1 MRKRCCAI
9 SQPVGIRVN
18 LSFMSASLAVETFS
32 LVKQFGDFVAVDHI
46 NLRVNRGSFFGFLG
60 PNGAGKSTTIKMLT
74 GLLAPTSGTLRV
86 LDLDVSKQP
95 MDVKRRI
102 GVVPEDLNLFERL
115 TGAEM
120 LSFTGRMYGVR
131 TEEIAQRSKELLDL
145 MELQD
150 EPRKLIIEYSH
161 GMKKKLSLACA
172 LIHRPEILFLD
183 EPFEGVDAIASR
195 TLKDLLSRLTAR
207 GLTVFLTSHVLEIVE
222 RLCSD
227 IAIIAQGKL
236 LAAGS
241 LNELRQGIRVEGDG
255 EGPVSLEEYFIH
267 VVGGAR
273 PGSEEEVLQWL
284 T

>member
-1 MRKRCCAI
+1 MTDLQTGD
-9 SQPVGIRVN
+9 SPGV
-18 LSFMSASLAVETFS
+18 STAVETTN
-32 LVKQFGDFVAVDHI
+32 LVRQFGDFVAVD
-46 NLRVNRGSFFGFLG
+46 NLSLTLPRGSFFGFLG

-74 GLLAPTSGTLRV
+74 GLLAPTSGKISV
-86 LDLDVSKQP
+86 LGRDIAQEPLE
-95 MDVKRRI
+95 VKRRI

-120 LSFTGRMYGVR
+120 LAFTGRMYGLR
-131 TEEIAQRSKELLDL
+131 KTEIAERSPELLDL
-145 MELQD
+145 MELRG
-150 EPRKLIIEYSH
+150 EPKKLIVEYSH

-227 IAIIAQGKL
+227 IAIISQGKL

-241 LNELRQGIRVEGDG
+241 LDELRKGIRVDGDG
-255 EGPVSLEEYFIH
+255 QHKGPISLEEYFIH
-267 VVGGAR
+267 IVGGDR
-273 PGSEEEVLQWL
+273 NSSEEEVLQWL
-284 T
+284 G

>member
-1 MRKRCCAI
+1 
-9 SQPVGIRVN
+9 
-18 LSFMSASLAVETFS
+18 MSENAVDTHE
-32 LVKQFGDFVAVDHI
+32 LVKQFGDFVAVDHL
-46 NLRVNRGSFFGFLG
+46 NLHVNRGSFFGFLG

-74 GLLAPTSGTLRV
+74 GLVAPTSGTLHV
-86 LDLDVSKQP
+86 LGLDISAQP
-95 MDVKRRI
+95 MEVKRRI

-120 LSFTGRMYGVR
+120 LSFTGRMYGLGR
-131 TEEIAQRSKELLDL
+131 KEIAQRSKELLDL

-150 EPRKLIIEYSH
+150 EPRKLIVEYSH

-222 RLCSD
+222 RLCTD

-236 LAAGS
+236 LASGS
-241 LNELRQGIRVEGDG
+241 LNELRKGIRLDGDG
-255 EGPVSLEEYFIH
+255 DGPVSLEEYFIH
-267 VVGGAR
+267 VVGGTR
-273 PGSEEEVLQWL
+273 SGSEEEVLQWL

>member
-1 MRKRCCAI
+1 M
-9 SQPVGIRVN
+9 SSESVPV
-18 LSFMSASLAVETFS
+18 STSPAVETFS
-32 LVKQFGDFVAVDHI
+32 LVKQFGSFVAVDSI
-46 NLRVNRGSFFGFLG
+46 DLQVRRGSFFGFLG

-74 GLLAPTSGTLRV
+74 GLLAPSSGRLRV
-86 LDLDVSKQP
+86 LGFDIIEQP
-95 MDVKRRI
+95 MEVKRRI

-120 LSFTGRMYGVR
+120 LAFTGRMYGL
-131 TEEIAQRSKELLDL
+131 TKTEIAQRSKELLEL
-145 MELQD
+145 MDLQD
-150 EPRKLIIEYSH
+150 EPKKLIIEYSH

-236 LAAGS
+236 LAVGS
-241 LNELRQGIRVEGDG
+241 LTELRKGIRLED
-255 EGPVSLEEYFIH
+255 ESNGPISLEEYFIH

-273 PGSEEEVLQWL
+273 IDSEQEVLQWL

>member
-1 MRKRCCAI
+1 M
-9 SQPVGIRVN
+9 
-18 LSFMSASLAVETFS
+18 
-32 LVKQFGDFVAVDHI
+32 
-46 NLRVNRGSFFGFLG
+46 LG
-60 PNGAGKSTTIKMLT
+60 RDIA
-74 GLLAPTSGTLRV
+74 
-86 LDLDVSKQP
+86 QEP
-95 MDVKRRI
+95 MEVKRRI

-120 LSFTGRMYGVR
+120 LSFTGRMYGLR
-131 TEEIAQRSKELLDL
+131 SEDIAQRSKELLEL
-145 MELQD
+145 MELQHD
-150 EPRKLIIEYSH
+150 PRKLIIEYSH

-183 EPFEGVDAIASR
+183 EPFEGIDAIASR

-222 RLCSD
+222 RLCTD

-236 LAAGS
+236 LASGS
-241 LNELRQGIRVEGDG
+241 LNELRKGIRVEGDG

-267 VVGGAR
+267 VVGGTR
-273 PGSEEEVLQWL
+273 GSGDQDVLQWL

>member
-1 MRKRCCAI
+1 MLNGDAQN
-9 SQPVGIRVN
+9 S
-18 LSFMSASLAVETFS
+18 SAAVETFD
-32 LVKQFGDFVAVDHI
+32 LVRQFQDFVAVD
-46 NLRVNRGSFFGFLG
+46 NLNLSVRRGSFFGFLG

-74 GLLAPTSGTLRV
+74 GLLAPTSGKIRV
-86 LDLDVSKQP
+86 LGRDLSTEP
-95 MDVKRRI
+95 LEVKRRI

-120 LSFTGRMYGVR
+120 LAFTGRMYGLR
-131 TEEIAQRSKELLDL
+131 KAEIAERSPELLDL
-145 MELQD
+145 MELRD
-150 EPRKLIIEYSH
+150 EPKKLIVEYSH

-172 LIHRPEILFLD
+172 LIHRPEMLFLD
-183 EPFEGVDAIASR
+183 EPFEGIDAIASR

-241 LNELRQGIRVEGDG
+241 LDELRKGIPREDNGQQAT
-255 EGPVSLEEYFIH
+255 PISLEEYFIQ
-267 VVGGAR
+267 VVGGER
-273 PGSEEEVLQWL
+273 STGEEEVLQWL
-284 T
+284 A

>member
-1 MRKRCCAI
+1 MEND
-9 SQPVGIRVN
+9 S
-18 LSFMSASLAVETFS
+18 SLATTSHAVETFS
-32 LVKQFGDFVAVDHI
+32 LVKQFGDFVAVDHV
-46 NLRVNRGSFFGFLG
+46 NLLVNRGSFFGFLG

-86 LDLDVSKQP
+86 LDLDISRQPLEVKQ
-95 MDVKRRI
+95 RI

-115 TGAEM
+115 TGPEM
-120 LSFTGRMYGVR
+120 LSFTGRMYGLR
-131 TEEIAQRSKELLDL
+131 TEDIAQRSKELLEL

-150 EPRKLIIEYSH
+150 EPKKLIIEYSH

-195 TLKDLLSRLTAR
+195 TLKDLLSRLTER

-227 IAIIAQGKL
+227 IAIIAQGRL
-236 LAAGS
+236 LASGS
-241 LNELRQGIRVEGDG
+241 LNELRKGIRMEGDG

-267 VVGGAR
+267 VVGGIRA
-273 PGSEEEVLQWL
+273 GGEEEVLQWL

>member
-1 MRKRCCAI
+1 MWNET
-9 SQPVGIRVN
+9 S
-18 LSFMSASLAVETFS
+18 SLAVETDE
-32 LVKQFGDFVAVDHI
+32 LVKQFGNFVAVDHL
-46 NLRVNRGSFFGFLG
+46 NLHVNRGSFFGFLG

-74 GLLAPTSGTLRV
+74 GLLAPTSGTLHV
-86 LDLDVSKQP
+86 LGLDISAQP
-95 MDVKRRI
+95 MEVKRRI

-120 LSFTGRMYGVR
+120 LSFTGRMYGLGR
-131 TEEIAQRSKELLDL
+131 EEIGQRSKELLDL

-150 EPRKLIIEYSH
+150 DPRKLIVEYSH

-222 RLCSD
+222 RLCTD

-236 LAAGS
+236 LASGS
-241 LNELRQGIRVEGDG
+241 LNELRKGIRLEGDG

-267 VVGGAR
+267 VVGGTR
-273 PGSEEEVLQWL
+273 SGSEEEVLQWL

>member
-1 MRKRCCAI
+1 
-9 SQPVGIRVN
+9 
-18 LSFMSASLAVETFS
+18 MSSPLAVETS
-32 LVKQFGDFVAVDHI
+32 NLVRGFGDFVAVDSI
-46 NLRVNRGSFFGFLG
+46 NLHVPRGSFFGFLG
-60 PNGAGKSTTIKMLT
+60 PNGAGKSTTIKVLT
-74 GLLAPTSGTLRV
+74 GLLAPSSGQVNV
-86 LDLDVSKQP
+86 LGLDITEQP
-95 MDVKRRI
+95 LEVKRRI

-120 LSFTGRMYGVR
+120 LAFTGRMYGLR
-131 TEEIAQRSKELLDL
+131 REDIAQRSKELLEL
-145 MELQD
+145 MDLQD

-222 RLCSD
+222 RLCTD

-241 LNELRQGIRVEGDG
+241 LDDLRKGIRLDET
-255 EGPVSLEEYFIH
+255 GPV
-267 VVGGAR
+267 
-273 PGSEEEVLQWL
+273 
-284 T
+284 